1 MNAEVKIE
9 TCGDDALWIRV
20 IHDVNAWRGACLQC
34 FSAAEAGVTET
45 LLALNIIPDKGVS
58 VKLRHL
64 IGQRF
69 DDLAAVLGPE
79 GAFAAEGKTA
89 FKALEAFRGHES
101 LRTYLAHGVAKI
113 TVERSGKW
121 VLVFRQISIR
131 ARQSERTMLLIEEA
145 EGVETLADL
154 RRKSQQL
161 CSVLGNLRK
170 QLSI

>member
-69 DDLAAVLGPE
+69 DDLAAVL
-79 GAFAAEGKTA
+79 ASLIHDAR
-89 FKALEAFRGHES
+89 FR
-101 LRTYLAHGVAKI
+101 V
-113 TVERSGKW
+113 RSGHLLRLA
-121 VLVFRQISIR
+121 VLRGRPAS
-131 ARQSERTMLLIEEA
+131 
-145 EGVETLADL
+145 LAFVSPHSD
-154 RRKSQQL
+154 
-161 CSVLGNLRK
+161 
-170 QLSI
+170 